1 MVCNW
6 KEFVRFDGIEG
17 YSIFITFV
25 VIRTMMKSF
34 LCFLFCISA
43 ALAVAQKPAQYLAMA
58 EEASA
63 NSEWTLAY
71 AYLEIVHEMDS
82 SYEVIAK
89 YAEAARMV
97 KNYKLAQQLYA
108 ELYSRDEGKIL
119 PDGLFWLA
127 LMEKQLGNYEDA
139 QRDFKK
145 YLKRHK
151 SKGSKPLVARAEQE
165 VKSCL
170 WALDYKLQPDSISKF
185 APAELINSGDAETSP
200 WYYDYKLYYSSAK
213 NTDWKIEAFNV
224 TLSKKEGIQI
234 SGYANLAVSADGS
247 TFYATQV
254 KDGFSV
260 IVSSSSASMSNP
272 QVVLDMSKNGKNCTM
287 TSPGKWQGKEGIFFS
302 SNMEEGEGG
311 YDIWWLPKDQNG
323 WGMMK
328 NCGKA
333 INTPGDE
340 LSPFYHKGWLYFSSD
355 WHSGFGGYDVFK
367 VDFSK
372 SNAAKPTNMGSTI
385 NSGANDYFFFIND
398 SLGQGWLTSN
408 REGGKTSEDFTTCCN
423 DIYNFRFPSSQ
434 KQGNDVN
441 EKMPVDSLVENIRI
455 ELPVR
460 LYFHNDEPNPRTRD
474 TTTTVSYSEAYES
487 YLKREKDYIQENCKD
502 LKGEERE
509 NAETKVIDFFELLV
523 KKGMTDLEKVCDQVQ
538 VALDSGYSL
547 KLNVRGFASPRAE
560 SDYNLNLTKRRTMS
574 LLNFMMET
582 RNGYFKSFLDG
593 TDTRGRKLEFVML
606 PFGEF
611 QADKRVSDDL
621 VNQRQSIYS
630 RGACLERKIEIE
642 SVELIPLNNT
652 EKYSLSEDTI
662 DFGSVKITETKL
674 LRDIEIKNLGN
685 TLLAIDSVV
694 AECGC
699 TEPTLDEYNILPQK
713 SATLH
718 IGFNPFGP
726 KGRPQEKKVFVYFKN
741 GEVKEITLR
750 VVLE

>member
-1 MVCNW
+1 M
-6 KEFVRFDGIEG
+6 
-17 YSIFITFV
+17 T
-25 VIRTMMKSF
+25 KSF
-34 LCFLFCISA
+34 LSLLLCIYA
-43 ALAVAQKPAQYLAMA
+43 AFGMAQKPSQYLALA

-71 AYLEIVHEMDS
+71 AYLEVAHDLDS
-82 SYEVIAK
+82 SFEVTAK
-89 YAEAARMV
+89 YADAARMV
-97 KNYKLAQQLYA
+97 KNYKLAQKLYA

-151 SKGSKPLVARAEQE
+151 SKGSKPLVSRAEQE

-170 WALDYKLQPDSISKF
+170 WALDYKPQPDSISQF
-185 APAELINSGDAETSP
+185 APAEVINSGDAETSP
-200 WYYDYKLYYSSAK
+200 WFFGDKLYYSTAK
-213 NTDWKIEAFNV
+213 NSDWKIEAFNL
-224 TLSKKEGIQI
+224 TLSKKEEIAIG
-234 SGYANLAVSADGS
+234 GYANLAVSADGN

-260 IVSSSSASMSNP
+260 IVSSSSASMINS
-272 QVVLDMSKNGKNCTM
+272 QVVIDLSKSGKNCTM
-287 TSPGKWQGKEGIFFS
+287 AAPGLWQGKEGVFFC

-311 YDIWWLPKDQNG
+311 FDIWWLPKDQNG
-323 WGMMK
+323 WGKPK
-328 NCGKA
+328 NCGKS

-340 LSPFYHKGWLYFSSD
+340 LSPFYHKGSLYFSSD

-367 VDFSK
+367 VEFSK
-372 SNAAKPTNMGSTI
+372 SNGAKPINMGSAV
-385 NSGANDYFFFIND
+385 NSSANDYFFFLND

-423 DIYNFRFPSSQ
+423 DIYNFRFPS
-434 KQGNDVN
+434 KRKEAKDEI
-441 EKMPVDSLVENIRI
+441 EKLLSDSLVENIRI

-474 TTTTVSYSEAYES
+474 TTTTVSYSDAYES
-487 YLKREKDYIQENCKD
+487 YLKREKEYIQENCKD
-502 LKGEERE
+502 LIGEERE
-509 NAETKVIDFFELLV
+509 NAETKVVDFFELLV
-523 KKGMTDLEKVCDQVQ
+523 KKGMTDLEKVCDQLQ

-560 SDYNLNLTKRRTMS
+560 SDYNLNLTKRRTTS
-574 LLNFMMET
+574 LVNFMLQT
-582 RNGYFKSFLDG
+582 RNGYFQPFMNG
-593 TDTRGRKLEFVML
+593 TDPQGRKLQFELL

-642 SVELIPLNNT
+642 SVELIPLVST
-652 EKYSLSEDTI
+652 TKYVVSEDTI
-662 DFGSVKITETKL
+662 NFGSVKITEAKL

-685 TLLAIDSVV
+685 TVLAIDSVV

-741 GEVKEITLR
+741 GEMREITLK